1 MRDAKKLG
9 GIAIIFIVLLRL
21 SIGWQFL
28 YEGLWKCNTMQSSH
42 PWTAAGYL
50 RNAQGPL
57 RNHFRNM
64 TGDPDELNWL
74 DYDLMEAKWD
84 RWHERFLAHHTDL
97 TKDQKKRINT
107 LLNGNKELKAVL
119 NKLPAGIN
127 IKGPSLQKVIK
138 FDKKSHR
145 LIVDGN
151 LHLVPKE
158 VRALERMAKKSKEL
172 FKKPEEA
179 EKKKENDKALK
190 EFNAAIRRLKILSG
204 RFSFKEQLRISLKG
218 DPERAAI
225 VNADGRRI
233 GKIDRYKEM
242 LKNYEEDLKKS
253 QQDFQQDHL
262 KYQWNLI
269 QKMRSE
275 LVGPIK
281 AMEKDLYAKADKWL
295 TIEQLQRG
303 PVPAEPSQMSSVN
316 NATIWGLLILGGM
329 LLVGFG
335 TRIAALGGAVMLL
348 SFYLV
353 MPPFPG
359 VPPAL
364 GPEHSLFVN
373 KNLIEMMALIAILFL
388 PTGQWF
394 GIDRWVY
401 GLSSRLW
408 SKPKTPPVAVTPQ
421 KENAPTP
428 KAPAKETVKPETK
441 PDDTT
446 YKLDDKKK

>member
-28 YEGLWKCNTMQSSH
+28 YEGLWKCDTMQSSR

-57 RNHFRNM
+57 RDHFRNM

-74 DYDLMEAKWD
+74 DYNKMAAKWD

-107 LLNGNKELKAVL
+107 LLNGNKELKAIL

-127 IKGPSLQKVIK
+127 IKGPSLQKVIR

-158 VRALERMAKKSKEL
+158 VRALERMAKKSGQL
-172 FKKPEEA
+172 FKKPD
-179 EKKKENDKALK
+179 EKERKEENDKALK
-190 EFNAAIRRLKILSG
+190 EFTAAIKRLKALSG

-281 AMEKDLYAKADKWL
+281 AMEKDLYAKADNWL

-303 PVPAEPSQMSSVN
+303 PVPAEPSQMRSLDN
-316 NATIWGLLILGGM
+316 TTIWGLLILGGM
-329 LLVGFG
+329 LLMGFG

-353 MPPFPG
+353 IPPFPG
-359 VPPAL
+359 VPPAP

-373 KNLIEMMALIAILFL
+373 KNLIEMIALIAIVFL

-394 GIDRWVY
+394 GLDRWVY
-401 GLSSRLW
+401 GSISRLW
-408 SKPKTPPVAVTPQ
+408 SKPKPDSQPVITAPQ
-421 KENAPTP
+421 KEKTP
-428 KAPAKETVKPETK
+428 QAPAKEAVKPDAK
-441 PDDTT
+441 PDGTT
-446 YKLDDKKK
+446 YQLDNKKK